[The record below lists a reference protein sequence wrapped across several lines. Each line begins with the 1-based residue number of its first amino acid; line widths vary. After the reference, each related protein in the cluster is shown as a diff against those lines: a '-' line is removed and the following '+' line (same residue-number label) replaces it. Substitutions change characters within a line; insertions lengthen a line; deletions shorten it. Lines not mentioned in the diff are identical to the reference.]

1 MKNCFIFKPCKADN
15 SFKLVPQCKVQREK
29 LVQNILKEFNGKVV
43 AETSFITIIDIG
55 KPKITINKKGEII
68 VREVREGEIEQLSS
82 KLMRLV

>member
-29 LVQNILKEFNGKVV
+29 LIQNILKELNGKII
-43 AETSFITIIDIG
+43 AETSFITIIEIG

-68 VREVREGEIEQLSS
+68 VREVKEGEIEQLSS